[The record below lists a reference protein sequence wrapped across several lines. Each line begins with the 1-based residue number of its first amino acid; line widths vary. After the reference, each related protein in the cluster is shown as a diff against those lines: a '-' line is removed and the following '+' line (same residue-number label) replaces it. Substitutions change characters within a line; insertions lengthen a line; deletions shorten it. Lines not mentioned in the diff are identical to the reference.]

1 MKRSATRLTTDRQR
15 GAGGEHEP
23 NWQHMLVRCSVYF
36 GDSVLAYVS
45 EESWDEHVDMW
56 LAGTLVVC
64 VTLCE
69 TVHVSELDLK
79 L

>member
-1 MKRSATRLTTDRQR
+1 
-15 GAGGEHEP
+15 
-23 NWQHMLVRCSVYF
+23 MLVRCSVYF
-36 GDSVLAYVS
+36 VDSVLAYVS

-69 TVHVSELDLK
+69 IVHVSELDLK